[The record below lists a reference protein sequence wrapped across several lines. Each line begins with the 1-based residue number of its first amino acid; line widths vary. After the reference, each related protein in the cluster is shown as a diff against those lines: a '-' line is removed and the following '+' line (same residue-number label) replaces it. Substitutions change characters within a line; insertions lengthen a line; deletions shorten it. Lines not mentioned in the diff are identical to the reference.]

1 MNFLTERKAVM
12 TNIVSKNCLVR
23 NPMEIFL
30 CGGCTGVNDVRYEY
44 EAKCVRNSR
53 KIKKK
58 LKKKKLE
65 KQKYK

>member
-1 MNFLTERKAVM
+1 M
-12 TNIVSKNCLVR
+12 
-23 NPMEIFL
+23 
-30 CGGCTGVNDVRYEY
+30 NDVRYEY

-65 KQKYK
+65 KQKYKCVYRCSVRGTDVQYSTVQYYINRYLLMPIDELSR